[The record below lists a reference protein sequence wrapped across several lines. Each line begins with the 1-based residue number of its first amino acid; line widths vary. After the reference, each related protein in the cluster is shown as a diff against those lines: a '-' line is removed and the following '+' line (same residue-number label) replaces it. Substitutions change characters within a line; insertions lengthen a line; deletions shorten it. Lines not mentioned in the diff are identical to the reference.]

1 MAIIRK
7 SDIVKHLQKSGFKQA
22 DAQSAVETTLAYI
35 EASLMAGDEVNLT
48 NFGKFSVKHRPATKR
63 NVFGEEQVIPE
74 AYQVRFKPGKGL
86 AEAVNV

>member
-1 MAIIRK
+1 MAVIRK
-7 SDIVKHLQKSGFKQA
+7 SDIVTHLKNAGFKQA
-22 DAQSAVETTLAYI
+22 DAQSAVEATLAYI
-35 EASLMAGDEVNLT
+35 EACLKAGDEVNLV

-63 NVFGEEQVIPE
+63 NVFGETQDIPE